1 MRNKGKIKDLEEK
14 LENITKE
21 NFDLK
26 YKLQLLT
33 KLNGQE
39 YIIENYNDC
48 LLEFGCKIT
57 YIYEN
62 DIKFFNLK
70 YFDKDL
76 IDVVYSNPKYFIIK
90 IKNDKSIIKFISK
103 KDPTNIDIDITDY
116 VLNVLEEGQH
126 SKTIKIK

>member
-1 MRNKGKIKDLEEK
+1 MRNKGKIKNLEEK

-21 NFDLK
+21 NIDLK

-39 YIIENYNDC
+39 YIIENYSDYWID
-48 LLEFGCKIT
+48 FGCKIT

-62 DIKFFNLK
+62 DIKFFDIKHFN
-70 YFDKDL
+70 KDL
-76 IDVVYSNPKYFIIK
+76 IDVVYSDPEYFIIK
-90 IKNDKSIIKFISK
+90 IKNDKSTINFISK
-103 KDPTNIDIDITDY
+103 KDPTNININITDY
-116 VLNVLEEGQH
+116 VIKILEEGQH

>member
-1 MRNKGKIKDLEEK
+1 MRNKEKIKDLEEK
-14 LENITKE
+14 LEHISKE

-48 LLEFGCKIT
+48 WLDLGCKIT

-62 DIKFFNLK
+62 DIKFFNIK
-70 YFDKDL
+70 HFDKDL
-76 IDVVYSNPKYFIIK
+76 IDVVYSDPEYFIIK
-90 IKNDKSIIKFISK
+90 IKNDKSIINFISK
-103 KDPTNIDIDITDY
+103 KDPTNININITDY
-116 VLNVLEEGQH
+116 VIKILEEGQH
-126 SKTIKIK
+126 SKTIRIK

>member
-39 YIIENYNDC
+39 YIIEDYNDC
-48 LLEFGCKIT
+48 WLDFGCKIT

-62 DIKFFNLK
+62 DIKFFNIK
-70 YFDKDL
+70 HFDKDL
-76 IDVVYSNPKYFIIK
+76 IDVVYSDPEYFIIK
-90 IKNDKSIIKFISK
+90 IKNDKSTIKFISK
-103 KDPTNIDIDITDY
+103 KDPTNININITDY
-116 VLNVLEEGQH
+116 VIKILEEGQH

>member
-57 YIYEN
+57 YIYKN
-62 DIKFFNLK
+62 DIKFFNIRYL
-70 YFDKDL
+70 DKDL
-76 IDVVYSNPKYFIIK
+76 IDVVYSDPEYFIIK
-90 IKNDKSIIKFISK
+90 IKNDKSIIKLISK